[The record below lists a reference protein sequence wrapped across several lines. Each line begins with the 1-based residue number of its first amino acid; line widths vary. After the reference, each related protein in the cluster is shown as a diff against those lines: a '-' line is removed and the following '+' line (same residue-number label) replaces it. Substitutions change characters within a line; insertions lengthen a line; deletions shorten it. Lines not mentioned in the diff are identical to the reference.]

1 MAVMKVIEIMG
12 DSAKSFED
20 AVDQAVA
27 AAAKSVDGIK
37 SAWVKDQN
45 VVITNGKVSSYRVVL
60 KITFEVNS

>member
-12 DSAKSFED
+12 DSPKSFED

-45 VVITNGKVSSYRVVL
+45 VVVTNGKVSSYRVSL
-60 KITFEVNS
+60 KITFEVNT